1 MIKLSHQVL
10 RVLPMVMLGCGL
22 LPATVQAQFTQQGP
36 KLVGIDAVGGA
47 QQGTS
52 VSLSGDGNTDIVG
65 GPLDNNEAGSEAGAA
80 WVYTRSRGVWSQ
92 QGPKLVGTGL
102 PVNPSVGISVSISG
116 DGNTAIVGTGAQA
129 ALVYTRSGDLWSQQ
143 AKLVGTGGAGFGVS
157 QGFSVSISGDGNT
170 AIVGAPF
177 DNIGNCGSSDCASGA
192 AWVFTRS
199 GGVWT
204 QQGDKLVG
212 TGAAGYAN
220 QGRSV
225 SLSGDG
231 DTAIVGGNRDNDFV
245 GAAWVFTRSG
255 GVWTQQGDK
264 LVGTGAGSAFPH
276 QGSSV
281 SISGDGNTAIVGGP
295 GDNSGI
301 GAAWV
306 FTRSGEVW
314 SPQGSKL
321 VGTGFV
327 GGLVGGVNHP
337 VEQGSS
343 VSLSGDGNT
352 AIVGGASDNDGA
364 GAAWVFTRSGEVWSQ
379 LQAKLVGAGAVGAF
393 VSQGSSVS
401 LSGNSNYAIVGA
413 YCDAFCTGAAWV
425 YTRFAGTP
433 GNANC
438 VGVSVQSLTRNFG
451 GLNAAAAALGFSN
464 VPALQMAIMEFCSG

>member
-65 GPLDNNEAGSEAGAA
+65 GPLDNNEAGAA

-255 GVWTQQGDK
+255 GVW
-264 LVGTGAGSAFPH
+264 
-276 QGSSV
+276 
-281 SISGDGNTAIVGGP
+281 
-295 GDNSGI
+295 
-301 GAAWV
+301 
-306 FTRSGEVW
+306 
-314 SPQGSKL
+314 
-321 VGTGFV
+321 
-327 GGLVGGVNHP
+327 
-337 VEQGSS
+337 
-343 VSLSGDGNT
+343 
-352 AIVGGASDNDGA
+352 
-364 GAAWVFTRSGEVWSQ
+364 
-379 LQAKLVGAGAVGAF
+379 
-393 VSQGSSVS
+393 
-401 LSGNSNYAIVGA
+401 
-413 YCDAFCTGAAWV
+413 
-425 YTRFAGTP
+425 
-433 GNANC
+433 
-438 VGVSVQSLTRNFG
+438 
-451 GLNAAAAALGFSN
+451 
-464 VPALQMAIMEFCSG
+464 